1 MSYLLTCLVVL
12 SISALPS
19 LATTYDVAADFSP
32 TSNPAGAWSYGW
44 SSELT
49 SPFDLYTFTFNDRDI
64 DNWTITDTSPPSV
77 SHNGT
82 SGEITLLPETI
93 TWQPGQFALHPGAA
107 GEYSHARWTA
117 PADGT
122 CGITA
127 EFTGID
133 QTGTTTDVHVLHN
146 GVSLFSG
153 SVVGFGDT
161 ELFSTNISV
170 DAGDAISFAVGYG
183 TGGYWDDTTALAAT
197 ISHQTPVDASTWG
210 RVKVLYR

>member
-1 MSYLLTCLVVL
+1 MTYLMTCLVAL
-12 SISALPS
+12 MLLALPG
-19 LATTYDVAADFSP
+19 LATTYDVALDFSP

-49 SPFDLYTFTFNDRDI
+49 SPFGLYESSLNIRDVDHWAII
-64 DNWTITDTSPPSV
+64 DAPPWV

-82 SGEITLLPETI
+82 SGEITWYPEII
-93 TWQPGQFALHPGAA
+93 TWQPGQFALHPGQG

-122 CGITA
+122 CEITA

-133 QTGTTTDVHVLHN
+133 HDGATTDVHVLHN

-153 SVVGFGDT
+153 SVVGFGDP
-161 ELFSTNISV
+161 ESFSTTTSV
-170 DAGDAISFAVGYG
+170 AAGDTIDFAVGYG
-183 TGGYWDDTTALAAT
+183 NGSWGGDSTALAAT
-197 ISHQTPVDASTWG
+197 ISFETPVDVSTWG
-210 RVKVLYR
+210 RVKALHR